1 MVYPK
6 IKELRVS
13 VYVIPTD
20 YPESDGTLMW
30 ESTTLI
36 LVEIQAAD
44 RIGMGYTYAD
54 ASVADLIDITLR
66 EVIIGADCLNIPA
79 LDQMMRT
86 ALRNNGENGLAA
98 MGMSA
103 VDSALWDLKGK
114 LLEVPV
120 ASLLG
125 TVRKGIPVY
134 GSGGF
139 TSYPIRRLQMQ
150 LSDWVEQGINEVKMK
165 VGREPEKDV
174 GRVKMA
180 REAIGKSATLYVDA
194 NGAYEVKQALQKAD
208 QFSELGVKW
217 FEEPVSSDNLQGLRF
232 IRERAPV
239 EMDIAA
245 GEYGSNIDY
254 FFKMLGASA
263 VDILQA
269 DATRCGGIS
278 GFLHTGYLCEANKL
292 RYSSHCAPALHV
304 HAAVS
309 LESFHIAEYF
319 YDHVRIE
326 KIFFDGIPA
335 PIGGVLYPD
344 LDRPGL
350 GLELKRPDVEKYQ
363 LH

>member
-114 LLEVPV
+114 LLEV
-120 ASLLG
+120 
-125 TVRKGIPVY
+125 
-134 GSGGF
+134 
-139 TSYPIRRLQMQ
+139 
-150 LSDWVEQGINEVKMK
+150 
-165 VGREPEKDV
+165 
-174 GRVKMA
+174 
-180 REAIGKSATLYVDA
+180 
-194 NGAYEVKQALQKAD
+194 
-208 QFSELGVKW
+208 
-217 FEEPVSSDNLQGLRF
+217 
-232 IRERAPV
+232 
-239 EMDIAA
+239 
-245 GEYGSNIDY
+245 
-254 FFKMLGASA
+254 
-263 VDILQA
+263 
-269 DATRCGGIS
+269 
-278 GFLHTGYLCEANKL
+278 
-292 RYSSHCAPALHV
+292 
-304 HAAVS
+304 
-309 LESFHIAEYF
+309 
-319 YDHVRIE
+319 
-326 KIFFDGIPA
+326 
-335 PIGGVLYPD
+335 
-344 LDRPGL
+344 
-350 GLELKRPDVEKYQ
+350 
-363 LH
+363 